1 MASPLPVPVIET
13 PRLILRGHRLTD
25 FDDSLAM
32 WSDPEV
38 ARHISG
44 KPLGREDVW
53 ARLLRYIGH
62 WAIADHGIW
71 HIRERATDRF
81 VGEAGLADFRRDLA
95 CSFDGAPEAAW
106 ILAPS
111 AQGKGY
117 ATEAMS
123 AVLAWAEPAHPRTVC
138 IISPANH
145 ASLRVADRLGYCE
158 LTHTDYRGVE
168 VIVFERTAT
177 RGP

>member
-1 MASPLPVPVIET
+1 MASPVTVPVIET

-32 WSDPEV
+32 WSDPDV
-38 ARHISG
+38 ARHING
-44 KPLGREDVW
+44 TPLGREDVW

-62 WAIADHGIW
+62 WAIADYGIW

-81 VGEAGLADFRRDLA
+81 VGEAGLADFRRDLPQW
-95 CSFDGAPEAAW
+95 FDGAPEAAW

-111 AQGKGY
+111 AQGNGY

-123 AVLAWAEPAHPRTVC
+123 AVLAWAEAAHPRTVC
-138 IISPANH
+138 IINPGNQP
-145 ASLRVADRLGYCE
+145 SLRVAGKLGYRE
-158 LTHTDYRGVE
+158 LARVDYRGTA
-168 VIVFERTAT
+168 VIAFERSGQQAV
-177 RGP
+177 

>member
-1 MASPLPVPVIET
+1 MASPVFVPLIET

-32 WSDPEV
+32 WSDAEV
-38 ARHISG
+38 TRHIGG
-44 KPLGREDVW
+44 KPFGREEVW

-62 WAIADHGIW
+62 WAVADYGLW

-95 CSFDGAPEAAW
+95 HSFDGAPEAAW
-106 ILAPS
+106 VMAPS

-123 AVLAWAEPAHPRTVC
+123 AVLAWADAAHPRTVC
-138 IISPANH
+138 IINPANH
-145 ASLRVADRLGYCE
+145 ASLRVAGKLGYRE
-158 LTHTDYRGVE
+158 LARVDYHGAE
-168 VIVFERTAT
+168 VILLERA
-177 RGP
+177 P